1 MSDRVAE
8 HVGALVRRLARHLN
22 RRISDT
28 LALLLRHKSAGSL
41 GAVAGFAIA
50 VVFVWKFLR
59 SPPTRPRRSAPKR
72 RVPSAAADSGGAGTA
87 PKLEV
92 SDAVESTPLTT
103 GQIVRKKLSGVRKMT
118 CQILG
123 VILEETSP
131 EDLQKHATVRL
142 PVVELLLEIAKHC
155 DLYLMETVI
164 DDASEERVLLAL
176 ESAGLFQSGGL
187 MKEKVLFSSTEIGR
201 TSFVRQL
208 ESDFHV
214 DTNLEIISQLSRF
227 IRYQLYI
234 SPMEAGQIAPNV
246 YTSSSLEQY
255 LCSPP

>member
-50 VVFVWKFLR
+50 VVFVWKYLR

-92 SDAVESTPLTT
+92 SDAVESIPLTT

-142 PVVELLLEIAKHC
+142 PVVELLLEIAEHC

-255 LCSPP
+255 FCSP